1 MQTML
6 QKWLVIL
13 LLLLFTKNSLGQC
26 ANDKNRLYEFLVECP
41 IYKCNII
48 GKIID
53 TTLLIAPPKSKFM
66 LVDMKQDQCIIR
78 FTVLNKNKSYR
89 GKSISMEDYTTYSY
103 YSITKAQLD
112 FKSTTVK
119 KSDIDLV
126 VGTVITPI
134 KLRYNPFD
142 FSKDIAIGTTFGVK
156 YTLNQDK
163 QAAIDGLIGVGISSV
178 SLDSFTTHGMT
189 LKNVDLMAFT
199 SSVGVVLELGN
210 AQVGLFVGFDFIS
223 NENHIRY
230 NWIYQAKPWV
240 SFGIGFSMF
249 SFNLKKN

>member
-1 MQTML
+1 ML

-13 LLLLFTKNSLGQC
+13 LLLFFTKNCFGQS

-78 FTVLNKNKSYR
+78 FTVLNKSKYHNSKSVTT
-89 GKSISMEDYTTYSY
+89 EDYTTYSY

-112 FKSTTVK
+112 FKANTVK

-134 KLRYNPFD
+134 KLRNTPFD

-163 QAAIDGLIGVGISSV
+163 QAAVDGLIGIGISSV
-178 SLDSFTTHGMT
+178 SVDSFTTHGRT
-189 LKNVDLMAFT
+189 LKNIDLMAFT
-199 SSVGVVLELGN
+199 SSIGVVLELGN
-210 AQVGLFVGFDFIS
+210 AQVGLFLGFDFIS
-223 NENHIRY
+223 NENQIKY
-230 NWIYQAKPWV
+230 DWLYQAKPWV
-240 SFGIGFSMF
+240 SLGIGFSMF

>member
-1 MQTML
+1 ML
-6 QKWLVIL
+6 HKWLV
-13 LLLLFTKNSLGQC
+13 LLLFFLIATKGFNQTT
-26 ANDKNRLYEFLVECP
+26 NDKNRLYEFLVECP

-78 FTVLNKNKSYR
+78 FTVLNKKKSLSNKSF
-89 GKSISMEDYTTYSY
+89 SLEDYTTYTY

-112 FKSTTVK
+112 FKASTVK

-142 FSKDIAIGTTFGVK
+142 FSKDISIGTTFGVK
-156 YTLNQDK
+156 YTLNQEK
-163 QAAIDGLIGVGISSV
+163 QAAVDCLIGVGISSV
-178 SLDSFTTHGMT
+178 SVDSFATHGRT
-189 LKNVDLMAFT
+189 IKNVDLLAFT
-199 SSVGVVLELGN
+199 SSIGIVLELGN
-210 AQVGLFVGFDFIS
+210 AQVGVFLGFDFIS
-223 NENHIRY
+223 NENKIKY
-230 NWIYQAKPWV
+230 DWIYQGKPWV

-249 SFNLKKN
+249 SFNLKK